1 MTRAPQIQT
10 RSSPCSQSVPVEQA
24 SPRFAL
30 PNEQAYDFPWMAA
43 IQSNQGAKAYDRLK
57 LLCESVAGTFLLLL
71 CGPLIALCWVSV
83 RLGSGG
89 SGFYTQTRVG
99 KSGRVFVIYKIRTMY
114 QDAEQK
120 HGGARWSKS
129 GDSRVTPIGRLL
141 RKLHL
146 DELPQLVNVVLG
158 QMSLVGP
165 RPERPEFVIPLSRE
179 IRGYVDRL
187 AVRPGVTGLA
197 QIQLPAD
204 SDLQSVAKK
213 LAADLKYIQQRSL
226 WLDLRLLF
234 GTGIYLVGLSYERV
248 KKLAMLPIC
257 EDSEAQYDPT
267 RVVEPVTWPAKSR

>member
-1 MTRAPQIQT
+1 
-10 RSSPCSQSVPVEQA
+10 
-24 SPRFAL
+24 
-30 PNEQAYDFPWMAA
+30 
-43 IQSNQGAKAYDRLK
+43 
-57 LLCESVAGTFLLLL
+57 
-71 CGPLIALCWVSV
+71 
-83 RLGSGG
+83 
-89 SGFYTQTRVG
+89 VG

-120 HGGARWSKS
+120 HGGAKWSKS
-129 GDSRVTPIGRLL
+129 GDSRVTPVGRIL

-146 DELPQLVNVVLG
+146 DELPQLVNVVFG
-158 QMSLVGP
+158 QMSLIGP

-179 IRGYVDRL
+179 IHGYVDRL
-187 AVRPGVTGLA
+187 SVRPGVTGLA

-234 GTGIYLVGLSYERV
+234 GTAIYLVGLPYTQVR
-248 KKLAMLPIC
+248 KLAMLPIC
-257 EDSEAQYDPT
+257 EDPDAQYDPT